1 MKRLLL
7 LPLLPLMALASC
19 SQPPETSSGDPRVD
33 CARFKST
40 WAAEKRADDSKD
52 YSFKKLRSIII
63 EIGQERAKET
73 EEWDNF
79 SDMVDDVA
87 IEEVRKDSAVYAVTK
102 HLGYSQQE
110 RTRMWDYRRSVG
122 KLYLEYYELPEEEK
136 EGDIWWLMDQGLP
149 YKEAEEFCK
158 ALGINPRP

>member
-1 MKRLLL
+1 
-7 LPLLPLMALASC
+7 
-19 SQPPETSSGDPRVD
+19 
-33 CARFKST
+33 
-40 WAAEKRADDSKD
+40 
-52 YSFKKLRSIII
+52 
-63 EIGQERAKET
+63 
-73 EEWDNF
+73 
-79 SDMVDDVA
+79 MVDDVA
-87 IEEVRKDSAVYAVTK
+87 IKEVRKDSAVYAVTK